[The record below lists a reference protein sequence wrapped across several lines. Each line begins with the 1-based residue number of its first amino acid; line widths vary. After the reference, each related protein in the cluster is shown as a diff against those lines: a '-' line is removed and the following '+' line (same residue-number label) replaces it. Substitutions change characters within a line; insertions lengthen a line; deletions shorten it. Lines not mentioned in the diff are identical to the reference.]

1 MVFLQGQPRDASPLR
16 MCRSGAGE
24 GHGVWVAP
32 SSGVVEGGS
41 SPILPRAPR
50 DLPSPD
56 VAPRFL
62 GPPSICSSPGPP
74 EHPEQGRGKA
84 LGWKN
89 LEEEF
94 NLTPDLH
101 LHQFFHLPPCRAEP
115 GDRHCLQA
123 QALGSQPCHARER
136 YPAWVLPCSRRQ
148 MLLQEEP
155 ALDFQ
160 QPSAFPACSFFPE
173 PGETPRISS
182 SEWFSQAPVSI
193 SHACSLL
200 CPQIR
205 STQLGSLRLSLP
217 FPFPSPLESG
227 FRDQKYYWLFL
238 KHRLSPLSSSSR

>member
-1 MVFLQGQPRDASPLR
+1 MVFLQRQPRDASPAW
-16 MCRSGAGE
+16 MCRSGAGK
-24 GHGVWVAP
+24 GHGAWVAP
-32 SSGVVEGGS
+32 SSGAVEGDS

-74 EHPEQGRGKA
+74 ELPEQGRRKA

-115 GDRHCLQA
+115 GIAYRPLAPSPAVPGEGARAGCSRAPGGRCCCKRSLPWISSSPLH
-123 QALGSQPCHARER
+123 SQPAR
-136 YPAWVLPCSRRQ
+136 
-148 MLLQEEP
+148 
-155 ALDFQ
+155 
-160 QPSAFPACSFFPE
+160 FFPE
-173 PGETPRISS
+173 PGETPKISS
-182 SEWFSQAPVSI
+182 SEWSGQAPVSI
-193 SHACSLL
+193 SHTCSLL

-205 STQLGSLRLSLP
+205 STQLGSLRFSLP

-238 KHRLSPLSSSSR
+238 KRRLSPLSSSSR